1 MLQKNHRVPKSN
13 ASLTKFP
20 FVLISGYFGKY
31 LNKYNGNRIPE
42 GWDEWSA
49 LIRNS
54 RFYNYT
60 LNVNGNKVSQY
71 IEALTLSKTCSF
83 KASLTSLTLSR
94 YLGLTI

>member
-1 MLQKNHRVPKSN
+1 LSSIPVP
-13 ASLTKFP
+13 
-20 FVLISGYFGKY
+20 GYFGKY

-60 LNVNGNKVSQY
+60 LNVNGNKVNNSIWYFQIKY
-71 IEALTLSKTCSF
+71 LRLYFYSCVTLQ
-83 KASLTSLTLSR
+83 
-94 YLGLTI
+94 